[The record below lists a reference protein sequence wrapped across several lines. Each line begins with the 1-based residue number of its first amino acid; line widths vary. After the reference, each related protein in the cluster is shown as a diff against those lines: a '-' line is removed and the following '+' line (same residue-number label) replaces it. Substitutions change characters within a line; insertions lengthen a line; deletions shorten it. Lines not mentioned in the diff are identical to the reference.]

1 MTRDDGAM
9 REYGQYCP
17 VALGS
22 EVLAERWTPLILREM
37 VLGSTRFN
45 EIERGLPGISRS
57 LLLKR
62 LKQLERRGVVEIVEA
77 PGGRGHE
84 YHLTPAGRDLEEV
97 IMTLGRVDG
106 ALAVQGAAATRG
118 RPDHVDVVD
127 APSGRHRGDAGQ
139 PCGRSSS
146 TTATPS
152 RPTIWL
158 VLDRGE
164 PSVCMNHPG
173 FDTDVLVTTD
183 PVSLMRV
190 FSGIDDLRACPG
202 RRARAHRRAARPSSS
217 QFESWFLWSP
227 FAPAVRQRTGST
239 PRRLQTAP

>member
-1 MTRDDGAM
+1 MDRMVPVTRDDGAM

-97 IMTLGRVDG
+97 IMTLGEWTVRWLFKEPLP
-106 ALAVQGAAATRG
+106 ARG

-127 APSGRHRGDAGQ
+127 APPGRHRGTPDSRVVVQFDYRDAK
-139 PCGRSSS
+139 P
-146 TTATPS
+146 
-152 RPTIWL
+152 
-158 VLDRGE
+158 
-164 PSVCMNHPG
+164 H
-173 FDTDVLVTTD
+173 
-183 PVSLMRV
+183 
-190 FSGIDDLRACPG
+190 DDLAGARS
-202 RRARAHRRAARPSSS
+202 RRAVGVHEPPRLRHRR
-217 QFESWFLWSP
+217 
-227 FAPAVRQRTGST
+227 
-239 PRRLQTAP
+239 PRHD

>member
-1 MTRDDGAM
+1 M
-9 REYGQYCP
+9 RRWCDARLREYCP

-84 YHLTPAGRDLEEV
+84 YLLTPAGRDLEEV
-97 IMTLGRVDG
+97 IMTLGEWTVRWLFKEPLPRDVDPVTLTWWMHRRVD
-106 ALAVQGAAATRG
+106 TE
-118 RPDHVDVVD
+118 
-127 APSGRHRGDAGQ
+127 
-139 PCGRSSS
+139 
-146 TTATPS
+146 ATPDG
-152 RPTIWL
+152 RVVIQFDYRDTKPTSIWL

-164 PSVCMNHPG
+164 PSVCTNHPG

-183 PVSLMRV
+183 SVSLMRV
-190 FSGIDDLRACPG
+190 FSGIDELRASRDAG
-202 RRARAHRRAARPSSS
+202 RIRIEGLPSLVE
-217 QFESWFLWSP
+217 QFPSWFLWSP
-227 FAPAVRQRTGST
+227 FADAVRARSD
-239 PRRLQTAP
+239 